1 MKYVILKKTYNNV
14 GRGSRIFRLDLPHK
28 GDYFMYSALEI
39 AKYIINYSIEQE
51 NAVSNLKLQ
60 KLLYY
65 VQAAFLVEED
75 KRCFKEPI
83 IAWEYGP
90 VVEDIYKNYKSYG
103 RELITEQQEDT
114 KCLVFDSKAMKIVY
128 RKVDMIEREDRSII
142 NNVVD
147 AYADVKN
154 PFILVKKTHTESPWK
169 DTDINKEITI
179 EKIRDYYNKERAK
192 IYNH

>member
-1 MKYVILKKTYNNV
+1 
-14 GRGSRIFRLDLPHK
+14 
-28 GDYFMYSALEI
+28 MYSALQI
-39 AKYIINYSIEQE
+39 AKYIINYSIRQNNE
-51 NAVSNLKLQ
+51 VSNLKLQ

-65 VQAAFLVEED
+65 VQAAFLVDKD

-90 VVEDIYKNYKSYG
+90 VVEDVYKAYKSYG
-103 RELITEQQEDT
+103 RGLITDPQEDT
-114 KCLVFDSKAMKIVY
+114 KCLTFDSKIMKIVY
-128 RKVDMIEREDRSII
+128 QEIEKIEKEDRLII

-147 AYADVKN
+147 AYADVTN
-154 PFILVKKTHTESPWK
+154 PFVLVKKTHTESPWK

-179 EKIRDYYNKERAK
+179 EKIRDYYNKEREK